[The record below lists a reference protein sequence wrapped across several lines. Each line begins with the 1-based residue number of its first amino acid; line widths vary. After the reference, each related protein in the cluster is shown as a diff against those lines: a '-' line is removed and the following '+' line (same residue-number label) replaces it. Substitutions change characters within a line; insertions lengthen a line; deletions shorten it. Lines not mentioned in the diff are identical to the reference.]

1 MRAVIQKVT
10 SASCTVDNKVVS
22 SIDKGYMI
30 LLGFTHTDTLELIDK
45 FIKKIVKL
53 RIFEDENMKLNKSIL
68 DVNGSILLIS
78 QFTLYGD
85 VKDGNRPSFTEA
97 MKYDIASNYYDIFSE
112 KLNEFVPTK
121 KGIFGADMKIALVND
136 GPVTIII
143 DSDKI

>member
-1 MRAVIQKVT
+1 MRAVIQKVI

>member
-53 RIFEDENMKLNKSIL
+53 RIFEDENMKLNKSII

-85 VKDGNRPSFTEA
+85 VSDGNRPPFTDA
-97 MKYDIASNYYDIFSE
+97 MKYDLASKFYDIFSDR
-112 KLNEFVPTK
+112 LNVFVPTK
-121 KGIFGADMKIALVND
+121 KGIFGADMKISLVND
-136 GPVTIII
+136 GPVTIIM